1 MRMRSLIGIMVVAM
15 ALLAAAC
22 SGGSTATT
30 TATTAATTATTAAT
44 TATTTAT
51 TATTEATTTTVPAK
65 PIMVGAAI
73 DLTSFMA
80 PFDAPAALAGKL
92 IFDDTNAAG
101 GVDGRQFKFVQTDTQ
116 AVAEQYKAAATGDVA
131 DGASVIW
138 VTCDVDIATPAIQV
152 GLEAG
157 LLTVA
162 PCIGTDQ
169 MGPKRFGEAGN
180 LAFSFGNEAQDE
192 GAAMA
197 EYAIGQG
204 WKTAVIVRDNML
216 VYFQNV
222 VDAFKQRFVELGG
235 EIVLEENFTNGDGT
249 IGNVASSVAN
259 TQADVVAI
267 STSFNDLPGFVTA
280 DRSLADNK
288 PILCSWACDGA
299 YWVPKD
305 LSNFYYVTYASVF
318 GDDPSPEVTDLI
330 ARMDAAGSKP
340 TTGGFVGGADA
351 AKAIAAAIE
360 ATGGTDGQALAG
372 FLENLKNFPGVAGP
386 ISFSKDTHT
395 VFGRPYR
402 VIRITNGEHAVV
414 DVLSAT
420 SPATIP

>member
-1 MRMRSLIGIMVVAM
+1 MRMRSSIGIMVVVLAM
-15 ALLAAAC
+15 LAVAC
-22 SGGSTATT
+22 SSGSTATT
-30 TATTAATTATTAAT
+30 TATTATTATTQ
-44 TATTTAT
+44 ATTTQ
-51 TATTEATTTTVPAK
+51 ATTTTAGVTTTVPPE

-92 IFDDTNAAG
+92 VFDDVNTSG
-101 GVDGRQFKFVQTDTQ
+101 GVDGRKFDFVVTDTQ
-116 AVAEQYKAAATGDVA
+116 GVAEQYKAAATEDVSK
-131 DGASVIW
+131 GASVIW
-138 VTCDVDIATPAIQV
+138 VTCDVDISTPAIQV

-169 MGPKRFGEAGN
+169 MGPKRFAAAGK

-204 WKTAVIVRDNML
+204 WTTAVIVRDNLL

-222 VDAFKQRFVELGG
+222 VDAFKQRFVERGG

-249 IGNVASSVAN
+249 IGNVATAVAN
-259 TQADVVAI
+259 AQADVVAI
-267 STSFNDLPGFVTA
+267 STAFNDLPGFVTA

-318 GDDPSPEVTDLI
+318 GDDPSPEVNDLI
-330 ARMDAAGSKP
+330 AKMDAAGSKP

-351 AKAIAAAIE
+351 AKAIAAAIK
-360 ATGGTDGQALAG
+360 ATGGTDGQALADY
-372 FLENLKNFPGVAGP
+372 LENLKDFPGVAGP
-386 ISFSKDTHT
+386 ISFSKDAHT